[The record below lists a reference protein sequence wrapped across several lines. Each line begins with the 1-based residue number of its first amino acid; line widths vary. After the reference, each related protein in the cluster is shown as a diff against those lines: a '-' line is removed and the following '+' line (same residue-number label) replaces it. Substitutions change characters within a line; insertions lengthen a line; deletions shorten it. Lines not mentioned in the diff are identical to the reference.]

1 MRQNSFSIGRNV
13 RLGPVAA
20 DQQVDVYDALE
31 RRDQI
36 NRMMRRR
43 LSDDL
48 ESLIRRACQRGHLG
62 TAEDL
67 LTVLRNLIAWE
78 KEHFP
83 HGRRPVDGMI
93 EGLAADLKAA
103 KAQSDAAASHGTP
116 P

>member
-1 MRQNSFSIGRNV
+1 MKQSSFSIGSNV
-13 RLGPVAA
+13 RLGSVTAA
-20 DQQVDVYDALE
+20 DQRVEVYDPLE

-62 TAEDL
+62 TAEEL
-67 LTVLRNLIAWE
+67 LVVLRNLIDWE
-78 KEHFP
+78 KQHFP

-93 EGLAADLKAA
+93 EQLAAELAAA
-103 KAQSDAAASHGTP
+103 KAQRDAA
-116 P
+116 

>member
-1 MRQNSFSIGRNV
+1 MKQSSFSIGSNV
-13 RLGPVAA
+13 RLGSVPGTEQRVE
-20 DQQVDVYDALE
+20 VYDALE

-62 TAEDL
+62 TAEEL
-67 LTVLRNLIAWE
+67 LNVLRNLIDWE

-93 EGLAADLKAA
+93 ERLATELASARA
-103 KAQSDAAASHGTP
+103 RRDAA
-116 P
+116 